1 MAPARS
7 CRRSVTPKARRTR
20 GFTLVEMMV
29 VIVILGLIA
38 GVAVLALPE
47 PGGGVRAEAE
57 RFAARASAARE
68 AALINARATAV
79 SVDPT
84 SYAVSESGGGAW
96 RELARYDWE
105 PGTRPD
111 LAGPARIVF
120 DPTGVADPLE
130 LTLRRAERTAAV
142 RISADGDI
150 SIRR

>member
-1 MAPARS
+1 MAPTPAP
-7 CRRSVTPKARRTR
+7 RRRVSRKVRRTR

-79 SVDPT
+79 SVDPA
-84 SYAVSESGGGAW
+84 SYAVSESGGGEW
-96 RELARYDWE
+96 RELARYEWE
-105 PGTRPD
+105 AGTRPD

-120 DPTGVADPLE
+120 DPTGVSDPLE
-130 LTLRRAERTAAV
+130 LTLRRAERTALV

-150 SIRR
+150 SIPR